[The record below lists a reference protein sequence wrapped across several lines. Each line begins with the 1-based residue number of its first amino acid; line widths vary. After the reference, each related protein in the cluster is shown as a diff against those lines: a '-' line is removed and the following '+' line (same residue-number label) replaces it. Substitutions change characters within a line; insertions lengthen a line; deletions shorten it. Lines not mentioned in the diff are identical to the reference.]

1 MVFEVTFEK
10 GTLLKQIVDAI
21 AELTTNVRFQCTEDG
36 IAIREMDNAHV
47 AIVLLFLSA
56 KAFDKNYK
64 CERSLIIGVDLSTL
78 KKAIKNVGK
87 DDVVKL
93 SAMDDGDTIDVS
105 ISNNKKN
112 TLFKIRQLEID
123 ADNYDIP
130 VSDYDAVTT
139 IASSD
144 FKGVIQDLSQWGDDN
159 VTITAKKKGLFFIN
173 EGDSVSAEVVIK
185 HDGKSSSSA
194 IIKQEV
200 SLKVAIPK
208 LSDFVM
214 ATVLSKEVV
223 LSMSPNLPLLV
234 QYALPDKYGLLQYHL
249 APKIENDEDFQ

>member
-105 ISNNKKN
+105 
-112 TLFKIRQLEID
+112 IRQLEID